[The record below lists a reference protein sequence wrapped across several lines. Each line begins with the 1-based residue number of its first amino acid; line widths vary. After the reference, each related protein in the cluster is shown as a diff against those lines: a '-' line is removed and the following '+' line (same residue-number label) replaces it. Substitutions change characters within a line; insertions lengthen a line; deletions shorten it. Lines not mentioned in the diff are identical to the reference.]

1 MDKTRLYFSITDAMQ
16 TKIAQFPQ
24 FAKIDRFLTEL
35 SNRFEALIN
44 NSDDEKETADYL
56 TELVTFLRDYALIE
70 CDADLKGY
78 YDDLDCWHSDS
89 MLDLFIKCVS
99 SGDSERTAGLCELMD
114 HNCKFI
120 FNNRDD
126 YEHDSLTTYA
136 DRHAWI
142 NDLVIETRDYIGDN
156 LNIFYMSPD
165 YITEEDLDEDLKQ
178 IESWLEYCFEDIN
191 IDD

>member
-1 MDKTRLYFSITDAMQ
+1 MDKTRLYFSITDAM
-16 TKIAQFPQ
+16 TNKIAQFPQ

-35 SNRFEALIN
+35 SNRLETLI
-44 NSDDEKETADYL
+44 NSDDEEETAGYL

-78 YDDLDCWHSDS
+78 YDDLDCWHSES

-99 SGDSERTAGLCELMD
+99 SGDSERTAGLSELME
-114 HNCKFI
+114 HGCMFI

-136 DRHAWI
+136 DRQAWI
-142 NDLVIETRDYIGDN
+142 NDLVIEARDYIGDT
-156 LNIFYMSPD
+156 LNIFYMPASN
-165 YITEEDLDEDLKQ
+165 ITEEDLKEDLKQ
-178 IESWLEYCFEDIN
+178 IESWTDYALESIKL
-191 IDD
+191 DD

>member
-16 TKIAQFPQ
+16 NKIANFPQ
-24 FAKIDRFLTEL
+24 FAKIDRFLNEISFRLETLINSDTADEL
-35 SNRFEALIN
+35 S
-44 NSDDEKETADYL
+44 
-56 TELVTFLRDYALIE
+56 ELVTFLRDYAQIE
-70 CDADLKGY
+70 CDYDLKSY

-99 SGDSERTAGLCELMD
+99 SGDSERTAGLPELMD
-114 HNCKFI
+114 HGCMFI

-142 NDLVIETRDYIGDN
+142 NDLVIEARDYIGDS
-156 LNIFYMSPD
+156 LNIFYMSAAN
-165 YITEEDLDEDLKQ
+165 ITEEDLNEDLKQ
-178 IESWLEYCFEDIN
+178 IESWTDYALES
-191 IDD
+191 IDLDD

>member
-1 MDKTRLYFSITDAMQ
+1 MDKTRLYFSITDAMHN
-16 TKIAQFPQ
+16 KIAQFPQ

-35 SNRFEALIN
+35 SNRLETLI
-44 NSDDEKETADYL
+44 NSDDEEETAGYL

-70 CDADLKGY
+70 CDYDLKGY
-78 YDDLDCWHSDS
+78 YDDLECWGNNN

-99 SGDSERTAGLCELMD
+99 SGDSERTAGLSELMD

-136 DRHAWI
+136 DRQAWI
-142 NDLVIETRDYIGDN
+142 NDLVIEAREYIGDS
-156 LNIFYMSPD
+156 LNIFYQSAD
-165 YITEEDLDEDLKQ
+165 NITESDLDEDLKQ
-178 IESWLEYCFEDIN
+178 IESWTDYALES
-191 IDD
+191 IDLDD